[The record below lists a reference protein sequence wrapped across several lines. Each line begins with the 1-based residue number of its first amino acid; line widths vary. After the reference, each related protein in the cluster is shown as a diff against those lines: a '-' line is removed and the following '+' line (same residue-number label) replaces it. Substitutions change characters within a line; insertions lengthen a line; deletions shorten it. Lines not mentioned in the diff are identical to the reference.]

1 MTTATTRGQRIPART
16 LKSPLAAPG
25 HAAQADIATA
35 ASALA
40 ASVRSPLTDRESTL
54 AEVEGYLRT
63 VNNRDGRPYEEKTIS
78 VYSAPAKNLDGWLT
92 ANGIEGD
99 STITGTP
106 LLNRYFRV
114 YYLEH
119 GQGGTHTLQRNLIQL
134 FNFPERDRGFA
145 SPYTDGPRSRD
156 HPHPAQRGH
165 PPSRAARRDEHPP
178 GGRDQDPGVPARPV
192 ERGAGHRRGT
202 PGGACPNQRPCAR
215 DLPACPP
222 RPLAR

>member
-1 MTTATTRGQRIPART
+1 MTTPTTRGRRIPART

-25 HAAQADIATA
+25 HATQADVVTA

-54 AEVEGYLRT
+54 AEFEGYLRT

-78 VYSAPAKNLDGWLT
+78 VYSVPAKNLDGWLT

-99 STITGTP
+99 FTAVDTS
-106 LLNRYFRV
+106 LLNRYFRE

-134 FNFPERDRGFA
+134 FNFLERERGFA
-145 SPYTDGPRSRD
+145 SPYTDGLNRY
-156 HPHPAQRGH
+156 AIL
-165 PPSRAARRDEHPP
+165 
-178 GGRDQDPGVPARPV
+178 GVEPKFAPFKGV
-192 ERGAGHRRGT
+192 
-202 PGGACPNQRPCAR
+202 
-215 DLPACPP
+215 
-222 RPLAR
+222 